1 MRRER
6 LYLAD
11 ILEAIDHIAN
21 FIANADFDEFCRS
34 ELLRSAVVQKLA
46 VIGEAAGRIPT
57 DIRERYPEVPW
68 PQLVAFR
75 NVLIHSYFGI
85 DWEIVWHSAKER
97 CPQLRSQIA
106 RILDD
111 LRDADDGNAG

>member
-11 ILEAIDHIAN
+11 ILEATDHIAS
-21 FIANADFDEFCRS
+21 FIANANFDKFSRS

-46 VIGEAAGRIPT
+46 VIGEAAGRISA
-57 DIRERYPEVPW
+57 DIRERYPEIPW

-75 NVLIHSYFGI
+75 NVLVHSYFGI
-85 DWEIVWHSAKER
+85 DWEIVWRSAKER
-97 CPQLRSQIA
+97 CPQLRAQIA
-106 RILDD
+106 RILGD
-111 LRDADDGNAG
+111 LRDADDEDAG

>member
-6 LYLAD
+6 LFPAD
-11 ILEAIDHIAN
+11 ILEATDHIAN

-46 VIGEAAGRIPT
+46 VIGEAAGQIPA
-57 DIRERYPEVPW
+57 DIRGCYPEVPR
-68 PQLVAFR
+68 PQIVAFR

-85 DWEIVWHSAKER
+85 DWEIVRHSAKER
-97 CPQLRSQIA
+97 CPRLRPQIA
-106 RILDD
+106 RVLDD
-111 LRDADDGNAG
+111 LRDADDGDAG